1 MKKAIII
8 ALSVVLVLALITS
21 CDEPKHEHTWN
32 DGEVTTAATCTE
44 KGVKTFT
51 CTACKE
57 KKTEEIPALGHN
69 LEVVTVDSGYVNKGS
84 KTTTCTRKGCDFLQF
99 RRIGSEESC
108 RRVDED

>member
-8 ALSVVLVLALITS
+8 ALSLVLVLALFTS

-57 KKTEEIPALGHN
+57 TKTEEIPALGHD
-69 LEVVTVDSGYVNKGS
+69 LEVITVDSGYVNKGS

>member
-1 MKKAIII
+1 MT
-8 ALSVVLVLALITS
+8 LT
-21 CDEPKHEHTWN
+21 
-32 DGEVTTAATCTE
+32 
-44 KGVKTFT
+44 TFT

-57 KKTEEIPALGHN
+57 KKTEEIPALRHN